1 MSREIKF
8 RAWDKNGK
16 YMFYDIQNGIEF
28 SDLSHYTFKDFLGN
42 SDAVEDCHDWILM
55 QYTGFKDKNEKEIY
69 EGDILKSK
77 HGTTNGYSFQHV
89 LWGENDGAFYV
100 EFNSSWYSLVC
111 LLRSGMGHTV
121 EVIGNIYENP
131 KLLK

>member
-1 MSREIKF
+1 MNREIKF
-8 RAWDKNGK
+8 RAWDKKEK
-16 YMFYDIQNGIEF
+16 YMGFVLGAYFTENGWVDIETGKEET
-28 SDLSHYTFKDFLGN
+28 DTEDRARLKD
-42 SDAVEDCHDWILM
+42 VELM

-111 LLRSGMGHTV
+111 LLHSGMGHTV